1 MTSHGQRLEGK
12 RIESPLAK
20 YNSIGQLT
28 CIVCNQVIK
37 SELLWNAHIN
47 TKAHLE
53 NKAKL
58 KSKLIGAN
66 DATTFKKPSSTTK
79 ESKNAPEP
87 SVSRSPR
94 SRFVKISI
102 S

>member
-1 MTSHGQRLEGK
+1 MTSHGQRLESK
-12 RIESPLAK
+12 KIESPLAK

-28 CIVCNQVIK
+28 CIVCNQVVK

-58 KSKLIGAN
+58 KSKLKGAD
-66 DATTFKKPSSTTK
+66 DAQTFKKPALATSSTTK
-79 ESKNAPEP
+79 ETKSAAAQDP
-87 SVSRSPR
+87 SV
-94 SRFVKISI
+94 I
-102 S
+102 